1 MNSKSCALITG
12 ASSGIGECFTRALAK
27 RQVNLALVA
36 RSQEKLEAL
45 SQQLES
51 AHGIQTEVIAM
62 DLARPGAAQNLMQ
75 ILKERQIEVDL
86 LINNA
91 GAGAQGRFWEISL
104 ERQEQILQLN
114 IQTLLELCHLLIP
127 AMIQNRRGA
136 IINVSSTASF
146 QPLPYTSVYAA
157 TKSFV
162 THFSMGLAEELRPYG
177 IKVVTLC
184 PGPTETNF
192 FAAGEYR
199 SMRFRGGLQ
208 RPEAVVAAG
217 LRALDHGGGLTLCSV
232 RDNFLLFMERFIP
245 RSWVAH
251 IVAGMFKP

>member
-1 MNSKSCALITG
+1 MNSKSYALITG
-12 ASSGIGECFTRALAK
+12 ASSGIGERFARALA
-27 RQVNLALVA
+27 RRRMNLALVA

-45 SQQLES
+45 AQELKNT
-51 AHGIQTEVIAM
+51 HGIQAEVIPL
-62 DLARPGAAQNLMQ
+62 DLAQPGAAQSLIQ

-104 ERQEQILQLN
+104 EREEQILRLN
-114 IQTLLELCHLLIP
+114 VQTLLELCHLLIP

-162 THFSMGLAEELRPYG
+162 THFSMGLTEELRPYG

-184 PGPTETNF
+184 PGPTQTNF

-199 SMRFRGGLQ
+199 SMRFRGAMQ
-208 RPEAVVAAG
+208 SPEEVVKAG
-217 LRALDHGGGLTLCSV
+217 LRALDHGGGLTLCSA

-245 RSWVAH
+245 RSWVAR

>member
-12 ASSGIGECFTRALAK
+12 ASSGIGECFARALAK

-62 DLARPGAAQNLMQ
+62 DLARPRAAQNLMQ

-104 ERQEQILQLN
+104 E
-114 IQTLLELCHLLIP
+114 TP
-127 AMIQNRRGA
+127 GA
-136 IINVSSTASF
+136 DITAQYS
-146 QPLPYTSVYAA
+146 
-157 TKSFV
+157 
-162 THFSMGLAEELRPYG
+162 
-177 IKVVTLC
+177 
-184 PGPTETNF
+184 
-192 FAAGEYR
+192 
-199 SMRFRGGLQ
+199 
-208 RPEAVVAAG
+208 
-217 LRALDHGGGLTLCSV
+217 
-232 RDNFLLFMERFIP
+232 
-245 RSWVAH
+245 
-251 IVAGMFKP
+251 